1 MAAADAP
8 LRYGGAESLVGGP
21 AVTEGGICYTNA
33 VLAGTHGA
41 LLAKCSVLYL
51 AGGCADNM
59 REALGRVAWTTK
71 RLQDRRGEMVW

>member
-1 MAAADAP
+1 MKK
-8 LRYGGAESLVGGP
+8 GGGHWLVLMPPPFAFGS
-21 AVTEGGICYTNA
+21 TNA

-59 REALGRVAWTTK
+59 REALGRVA
-71 RLQDRRGEMVW
+71 